1 MDVGVAVQNVGTI
14 YAIRE
19 AVVFDKPLIE
29 RFITVSGKIIK
40 KPGNYKMR
48 LGTKLSDIVEEC
60 GGLTGTP
67 ARVVIG
73 GPMCGL
79 AVHTMD
85 IPVVK
90 GTSGV
95 LFLSEDEVAMGDFE
109 PCIRCGRC
117 VKACPVGLLPCDIAA
132 AAEKDRFDIAG
143 RLHVN
148 TCIMCSS
155 CSYVC
160 PSKRPLS
167 HFVKIAQEKLAQQ
180 K

>member
-1 MDVGVAVQNVGTI
+1 
-14 YAIRE
+14 
-19 AVVFDKPLIE
+19 
-29 RFITVSGKIIK
+29 
-40 KPGNYKMR
+40 
-48 LGTKLSDIVEEC
+48 
-60 GGLTGTP
+60 
-67 ARVVIG
+67 
-73 GPMCGL
+73 MCGL
-79 AVHTMD
+79 AVHSMD

-95 LFLSEDEVAMGDFE
+95 LFMSEDEASISDFQ

-117 VKACPVGLLPCDIAA
+117 VKACPVGLLPCDIAGA
-132 AAEKDRFDIAG
+132 VEKERFDIAG